1 MYMLLYLYIYRERV
15 ILKLQGHKPEYVM
28 ERKGNAA
35 ILIKGFPF
43 LLRNED
49 YIFTCISPKCGLYLV
64 TRATENATLIFLS
77 VALTEFELFCNLAF
91 YVKISTCPRAM
102 MNDNGKAL
110 YIYI

>member
-1 MYMLLYLYIYRERV
+1 
-15 ILKLQGHKPEYVM
+15 M
-28 ERKGNAA
+28 ERKKKGNAA

-77 VALTEFELFCNLAF
+77 VALTEFELFCNPAF

-102 MNDNGKAL
+102 MKDNGIAL
-110 YIYI
+110 YIYINVDIYIYI